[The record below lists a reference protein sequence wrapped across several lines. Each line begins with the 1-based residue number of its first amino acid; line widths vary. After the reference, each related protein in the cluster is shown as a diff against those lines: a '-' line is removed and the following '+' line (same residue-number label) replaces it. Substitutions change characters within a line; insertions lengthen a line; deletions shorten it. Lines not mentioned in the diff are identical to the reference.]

1 MKFTQLLRSMEG
13 ILFYLLLFTV
23 AFLYAS
29 VGHGGASG
37 YLFLMALY
45 HTAPEVMKPTA
56 LVLNIFVSL
65 VAFIQFYRGKHFR
78 WSLFLPLALCS
89 IPLAFLGGGITM
101 DAAVYRK
108 VLGLLLLLPVVRF
121 LFFSRV
127 EVNEQKEAGLFPLGV
142 IGGGIGFLSGLM
154 GIGGGILLSPLLLFF
169 RWADQKQT
177 ASVSALFI
185 FVNSLAGLSGQLTQ
199 DIHFTSE
206 MYHYIILAFT
216 GGLLGAWAGARKFPQ
231 PVLKN
236 ILTTALL
243 VAAGKLLFT
252 Y

>member
-1 MKFTQLLRSMEG
+1 MEL
-13 ILFYLLLFTV
+13 ILFYILLFSV

-37 YLFLMALY
+37 YLFLMALF

-56 LVLNIFVSL
+56 LVLNVFVSL
-65 VAFIQFYRGKHFR
+65 VAFIQFYRSKHFQWR
-78 WSLFLPLALCS
+78 LFLPLALLS
-89 IPLAFLGGGITM
+89 IPMAFLGGQITVS
-101 DAAVYRK
+101 AEVYRK

-121 LFFSRV
+121 LFFSQV
-127 EVNEQKEAGLFPLGV
+127 EVTEPKDSRLLPLLF
-142 IGGGIGFLSGLM
+142 IGGSIGFLSGM
-154 GIGGGILLSPLLLFF
+154 IGIGGGILLSPLLLLF

-185 FVNSLAGLSGQLTQ
+185 FVNSLSGLSGQLTKG
-199 DIHFTSE
+199 IHFTAE
-206 MYHYIILAFT
+206 MYGYIFLTLT

-231 PVLKN
+231 PILKN
-236 ILTTALL
+236 ILATALL

-252 Y
+252 H

>member
-1 MKFTQLLRSMEG
+1 MEL
-13 ILFYLLLFTV
+13 ILFYILLFSV

-37 YLFLMALY
+37 YLFLMALF
-45 HTAPEVMKPTA
+45 HAAPDVMKPTA
-56 LVLNIFVSL
+56 LVLNVFVSL
-65 VAFIQFYRGKHFR
+65 VAFIQFYRGKHFQWR
-78 WSLFLPLALCS
+78 LFLPLALFS
-89 IPLAFLGGGITM
+89 IPLAFLGGQITVS
-101 DAAVYRK
+101 AEVYRK

-127 EVNEQKEAGLFPLGV
+127 EVTEPKEARLLPLLF
-142 IGGGIGFLSGLM
+142 IGGSIGFLSGMM
-154 GIGGGILLSPLLLFF
+154 GIGGGILLSPLLLLF

-185 FVNSLAGLSGQLTQ
+185 FVNSLSGLSGQLTKG
-199 DIHFTSE
+199 IHFTAE
-206 MYHYIILAFT
+206 MYGYIFLALT

-231 PVLKN
+231 PILKN
-236 ILTTALL
+236 ILATALL

-252 Y
+252 H